1 MFNIPLYSLLMYSNN
16 LSEENIYYIV
26 KCLKNGVI
34 AHLFLSENLEK
45 VLDEKYD
52 NIFKLALEN
61 NLLYVYENQ
70 TKFSDE
76 TAIIAEDGNI
86 INEKLYKSICDDKNS
101 QFNYEQYEIVT
112 AKENMNYIV
121 TSGAGTGK
129 TTTMMNRLIFLK
141 KTNPYFT
148 FKKAALI
155 TFTNKASMEMRKKL
169 VALLEKY
176 YDVTKN
182 SEYLD
187 MMDEVVKCTITTIH
201 EFSKRLINKFGKSIN
216 LNKEVK
222 IRTFKFYRK
231 KAITEG
237 LDYLYKNHREI
248 YETIKYYPIYDVEAK
263 LLSIWK
269 KLDNYSIDVNSTN
282 YEVDFGT
289 DDARFSKLVEIVLKK
304 AQEYLENSKNY
315 EFEIADLMKK
325 LVYKELFY
333 VAKGEYE
340 LIIVDEF
347 QDSDNIQIDFVS
359 NFCHI
364 TGANLLVV
372 GDEKQSIYRFRGAE
386 HSSFYRL
393 KENLNSC
400 NMNFKE
406 FSMVRNYRTDANLL
420 KEINDIF
427 IKISENVDKFNY
439 DESAYSLKN
448 KDELSKIEY
457 KTLIENTP
465 EAAKF
470 FQDILDSKEEKE
482 AVAVLFRSN
491 KDIKKFKNFCDKNS
505 ILCRVDVTGEF
516 FRHEAVRDFYIMI
529 RALVDSNSNNV
540 MYSFIETPYIN
551 EKINKEKILRE
562 NSSEVNEYLKEM
574 LKKEKWYEYQQK
586 INNINILELIDEV
599 IDALKPIK
607 NYYVRELLKAKMNK
621 DNYKKVAYAKTLEYK
636 LNLEHLLFILRD
648 NFSDNVSSIFE
659 IEEFLKLKISTD
671 NTVDARKLDAIYEK
685 DFLQCL
691 TVHKAKGMEY
701 DYVIMPK
708 LTNRFII
715 SKSVDV
721 ILRSNRNKVNIGF
734 KVKLGEDEYTNSYY
748 SDYLKDE
755 KSEII
760 GEEARILYVAM
771 TRCKRKLFLNASGVI
786 GTEGQNNWKSLIGGA
801 RTYV

>member
-16 LSEENIYYIV
+16 LSEENIDYIA

-34 AHLFLSENLEK
+34 VHLFLSENLEK

-61 NLLYVYENQ
+61 NLFYVYENQ
-70 TKFSDE
+70 TKFSDG
-76 TAIIAEDGNI
+76 TVIIAEDGNI
-86 INEKLYKSICDDKNS
+86 INEKLYEGICNDENS
-101 QFNYEQYEIVT
+101 QFNHEQYEIVT

-148 FKKAALI
+148 FKKVALI

-176 YDVTKN
+176 YNVTKN

-201 EFSKRLINKFGKSIN
+201 GFSKRLINKFGKSIN

-231 KAITEG
+231 KATTEG

-248 YETIKYYPIYDVEAK
+248 YESIKYYPIYDVEAK
-263 LLSIWK
+263 LLSIWE

-289 DDARFSKLVEIVLKK
+289 DDAEFSKLVEIVLKK

-333 VAKGEYE
+333 AAKGEYE
-340 LIIVDEF
+340 LIMVDEF

-427 IKISENVDKFNY
+427 IKISENIDKFSY
-439 DESAYSLKN
+439 DGSAYSLIN
-448 KDELSKIEY
+448 KDEPSKIEY

-465 EAAKF
+465 ETAKF
-470 FQDILDSKEEKE
+470 FNSILKLKKTDETI
-482 AVAVLFRSN
+482 AVLFRSN
-491 KDIKKFKNFCDKNS
+491 NDIKKFKNFCDKNN

-529 RALVDSNSNNV
+529 RALVDLSSNNV
-540 MYSFIETPYIN
+540 MYSFIKTPYIN

-562 NSSEVNEYLKEM
+562 NSSEVNEYLKEI
-574 LKKEKWYEYQQK
+574 LKKEKWYEYQEK

-599 IDALKPIK
+599 IDGLKPIK

-621 DNYKKVAYAKTLEYK
+621 ENYKEIAYAKTLDYK

-648 NFSDNVSSIFE
+648 KFSDNVSSIFE

-671 NTVDARKLDAIYEK
+671 NTVDARKLDKIHERK
-685 DFLQCL
+685 FLQCV
-691 TVHKAKGMEY
+691 TVHKSKGMQY
-701 DYVIMPK
+701 DYVVMPK

-715 SKSVDV
+715 NKSVDV

-734 KVKLGEDEYTNSYY
+734 KVRLGEDEYTNSYY

-801 RTYV
+801 RNYV